1 MDIELLGYHGTTQDS
16 ASSIL
21 KSNHFKKSTKKN
33 EWLGHGV
40 YFFELYEKAE
50 WWVSKRSKPAIIET
64 KILVP
69 EKYYLDLDKP
79 SEVDKLAEFIKFIE
93 GSGRKF
99 TIKGDKTQ
107 KRCAII
113 NLYMQ
118 SCGFKVI
125 SATLLSTNKKY
136 EKQLN
141 SIGFHRSERQI
152 CVHDTQCIVYNE
164 LEIVS

>member
-1 MDIELLGYHGTTQDS
+1 MDITLLGYHGTTLDN
-16 ASSIL
+16 ALSIVRN
-21 KSNHFKKSTKKN
+21 SDFKKSNKDN

-50 WWVSKRSKPAIIET
+50 WWVSKRNKPAIIET

-79 SEVDKLAEFIKFIE
+79 SEVDKLGEFIKFIE
-93 GSGRKF
+93 ESGKKF
-99 TIKGDKTQ
+99 TVKGDETQ
-107 KRCAII
+107 KRCAVI

-136 EKQLN
+136 KKQLN
-141 SIGFHRSERQI
+141 SIGFHRSEKQI